1 MTTEDDFQNALA
13 AQPQDWQTRLVFAD
27 WLQEHNDP
35 RAEGYRA
42 MGMRRVTPRH
52 FKSASAWVWLNA
64 HYAASYGK
72 SSEVRAST
80 HPTTGTTGCRGPGH
94 GLRRGAAQALRGTER
109 RGPCVREV
117 IPERRAELL
126 VPVSDPPRK
135 KRSPKKPAPKT
146 QSRKKPAS
154 KKQNRK
160 K

>member
-72 SSEVRAST
+72 SSEVRAATLPDDWYDRLPRARAWTAPRS
-80 HPTTGTTGCRGPGH
+80 
-94 GLRRGAAQALRGTER
+94 GASSARH
-109 RGPCVREV
+109 
-117 IPERRAELL
+117 
-126 VPVSDPPRK
+126 
-135 KRSPKKPAPKT
+135 
-146 QSRKKPAS
+146 
-154 KKQNRK
+154 
-160 K
+160 